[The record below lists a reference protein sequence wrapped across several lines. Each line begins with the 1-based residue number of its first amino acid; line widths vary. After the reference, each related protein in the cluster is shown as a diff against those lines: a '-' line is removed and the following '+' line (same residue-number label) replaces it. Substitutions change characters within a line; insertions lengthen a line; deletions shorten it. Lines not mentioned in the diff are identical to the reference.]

1 MSIPLLA
8 FVFLV
13 IGTVTGFIL
22 SYRFIRCLKKN
33 QPEKWKELGSPSFFD
48 NGSWANQRALRKF
61 LNTLDSSTGS
71 DQEVISRGRAVALI
85 NKIYV
90 PTCALVL
97 IAMFYFLVRH

>member
-1 MSIPLLA
+1 MDG
-8 FVFLV
+8 VGGKW
-13 IGTVTGFIL
+13 GTAAVGG
-22 SYRFIRCLKKN
+22 RFTYVVAGLKKN